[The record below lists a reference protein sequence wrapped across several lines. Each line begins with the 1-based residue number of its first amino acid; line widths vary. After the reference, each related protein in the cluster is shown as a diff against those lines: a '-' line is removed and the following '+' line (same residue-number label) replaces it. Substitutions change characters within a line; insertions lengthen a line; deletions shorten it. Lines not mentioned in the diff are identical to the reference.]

1 MCHTAPQEA
10 HTCARGQS
18 FCMHMCQSHIFR
30 CARLILHLKA
40 PGPRKD
46 GDHLWSPSWVTKDR
60 PRESLLLVYIQQVF
74 SLLSQPSL
82 FSCTLCGS
90 LCPLGV
96 EQAGPPPNYSLGQ
109 KVPAHELHRTNGLH
123 LLRDVSPKDKHLLF
137 GAALAPQLHQGWPNP
152 VQPLVPAL
160 GDERRVKSSVTP
172 KPNPQRT
179 QFHTA
184 WW

>member
-1 MCHTAPQEA
+1 MCSRPELLHAHVPVPHFQMCEVNSSPESTRTPQG
-10 HTCARGQS
+10 RGPPLVTLLGNQR
-18 FCMHMCQSHIFR
+18 QTQR
-30 CARLILHLKA
+30 K
-40 PGPRKD
+40 PGPSLHPT
-46 GDHLWSPSWVTKDR
+46 GLFPALTALPVLLHPVWV
-60 PRESLLLVYIQQVF
+60 PVPI
-74 SLLSQPSL
+74 
-82 FSCTLCGS
+82 GS
-90 LCPLGV
+90 G
-96 EQAGPPPNYSLGQ
+96 AGRTPPNYSLGQ